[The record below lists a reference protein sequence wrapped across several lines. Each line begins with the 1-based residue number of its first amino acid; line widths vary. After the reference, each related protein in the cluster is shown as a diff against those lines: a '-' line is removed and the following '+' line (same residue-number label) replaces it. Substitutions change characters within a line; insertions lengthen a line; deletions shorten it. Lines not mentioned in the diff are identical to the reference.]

1 MFGKSPAE
9 IQFVDMR
16 LGRPPLAY
24 LTFDVRLRND
34 TGSPKWFLLPSNI
47 GPGHEPIGG
56 KGGVDALEA
65 FLLLRTGRV
74 TLGHFLGTGGFNA
87 LLLPAHAD
95 VRLRRFPISYWGELP
110 ESVSIEIVIAKSLTI
125 GSESAESWFE
135 SIPLSSKNA
144 DILTDADR
152 AMRLGKTKHT
162 PDNKE
167 ITPAIDVERRV
178 DVTGFNQATLSQY
191 LFALATGEIL
201 TFNYTRSGRGQSG
214 RFSNLCILK
223 PSAAPAGLSNL
234 RSNSG
239 HSIQTERTAHL
250 FELELAER

>member
-1 MFGKSPAE
+1 MKTYSLLFAALLVFNNFAVAQDSTSPGLKRPGLLDDYQSRTLKTISLVMPEMSDLRDVQGSLDKSPADVK
-9 IQFVDMR
+9 FVDLR
-16 LGRPPLAY
+16 PGRPPLAY

-34 TGSPKWFLLPSNI
+34 SGSSRWFLLPSNI
-47 GPGHEPIGG
+47 GSGHEPIGG

-95 VRLRRFPISYWGELP
+95 IRLRRFAISYWGELP
-110 ESVSIEIVIAKSLTI
+110 DSVPIEIVIAKSLTI

-135 SIPLSSKNA
+135 SSPLSSKNA

-167 ITPAIDVERRV
+167 IAPAIDVERRV
-178 DVTGFNQATLSQY
+178 ALQGFN
-191 LFALATGEIL
+191 
-201 TFNYTRSGRGQSG
+201 
-214 RFSNLCILK
+214 
-223 PSAAPAGLSNL
+223 
-234 RSNSG
+234 
-239 HSIQTERTAHL
+239 
-250 FELELAER
+250 

>member
-1 MFGKSPAE
+1 MKTYTLLLTFLAVFNNLAVAQDSASRDIKRPGTPYDYQSRTLKTVSLMMPEELVLRDMQKSRAMSPAE
-9 IQFVDMR
+9 IEFVDLR
-16 LGRPPLAY
+16 PGRPPLAY

-34 TGSPKWFLLPSNI
+34 SGSSKWFLLPSNI
-47 GPGHEPIGG
+47 GSGHEPIGG

-95 VRLRRFPISYWGELP
+95 IRLRRFPISYWGELP

-135 SIPLSSKNA
+135 SVPLSSKNA

-152 AMRLGKTKHT
+152 GMRLGKTKHT

-167 ITPAIDVERRV
+167 IAPAIDVVRRV
-178 DVTGFNQATLSQY
+178 
-191 LFALATGEIL
+191 ALQVSI
-201 TFNYTRSGRGQSG
+201 
-214 RFSNLCILK
+214 K
-223 PSAAPAGLSNL
+223 P
-234 RSNSG
+234 R
-239 HSIQTERTAHL
+239 
-250 FELELAER
+250 

>member
-1 MFGKSPAE
+1 MKTYSLLFTFLAVFNNLAVTQDSTSPGIKRLRSPDDYQSRTLNTISLMMPEESGLRDMQKSRAMSPAE
-9 IQFVDMR
+9 IKFVDMR

-34 TGSPKWFLLPSNI
+34 SGSSKWFLLPSNI
-47 GPGHEPIGG
+47 GSGHEPIGG

-95 VRLRRFPISYWGELP
+95 IRLRRFPISYWGELP

-144 DILTDADR
+144 DILTDVDR

-167 ITPAIDVERRV
+167 ITPAMDVERRV
-178 DVTGFNQATLSQY
+178 
-191 LFALATGEIL
+191 ALQVSI
-201 TFNYTRSGRGQSG
+201 
-214 RFSNLCILK
+214 K
-223 PSAAPAGLSNL
+223 P
-234 RSNSG
+234 R
-239 HSIQTERTAHL
+239 
-250 FELELAER
+250 

>member
-1 MFGKSPAE
+1 MKPFLLLFTFLVAFNNFDVGQDSTSPGIKQPHPPNDYQYRTLKTISMTKPEDSGLRDVQGSLGKSPAE
-9 IQFVDMR
+9 IEFVDLR
-16 LGRPPLAY
+16 PGRPPLAY

-34 TGSPKWFLLPSNI
+34 TGSSKWFLLPSNI
-47 GPGHEPIGG
+47 GSGHEPIGG

-135 SIPLSSKNA
+135 SVPLSSKNA

-152 AMRLGKTKHT
+152 ATRLGKTKHT

-167 ITPAIDVERRV
+167 ITPAIDVERKV
-178 DVTGFNQATLSQY
+178 ELQVS
-191 LFALATGEIL
+191 I
-201 TFNYTRSGRGQSG
+201 
-214 RFSNLCILK
+214 K
-223 PSAAPAGLSNL
+223 P
-234 RSNSG
+234 
-239 HSIQTERTAHL
+239 H
-250 FELELAER
+250 

>member
-1 MFGKSPAE
+1 MKTYSLLFTFLAVFNNLAVAQDSTSPGIKRLRSPDDYQSRTLNTISLMMPEESGLRDMQKSRAMSPAE
-9 IQFVDMR
+9 IKFVDMR

-34 TGSPKWFLLPSNI
+34 SGSSKWFLLPSNI
-47 GPGHEPIGG
+47 GSGHEPIGG

-95 VRLRRFPISYWGELP
+95 IRLRRFPISYWGELP

-144 DILTDADR
+144 DILTDVDR
-152 AMRLGKTKHT
+152 AMRLGNTKHT

-167 ITPAIDVERRV
+167 ITPAMDVERRV
-178 DVTGFNQATLSQY
+178 
-191 LFALATGEIL
+191 ALQVSI
-201 TFNYTRSGRGQSG
+201 
-214 RFSNLCILK
+214 K
-223 PSAAPAGLSNL
+223 P
-234 RSNSG
+234 R
-239 HSIQTERTAHL
+239 
-250 FELELAER
+250 